1 MKENI
6 ARTRRNDII
15 FSAIEI
21 ESVFSKVIRLK
32 KNKSILRHDETH
44 AQKRFF
50 FLAVNIILNYASYK
64 FLVPTTNKKNDFRK
78 PWREN

>member
-50 FLAVNIILNYASYK
+50 FFSCKYYFEL
-64 FLVPTTNKKNDFRK
+64 R
-78 PWREN
+78 